1 MLTLLRFL
9 QVLALSLWLG
19 GTVFLSFFVA
29 PAAFAVLPTRQL
41 AGDLVGQLLPRLYLL
56 SYACAA
62 LYLLSLLVEQRLV
75 GGSLRG
81 LALPVA
87 LVVAMLLLL
96 LFNHLYLGERMAGL
110 RVEMTATFGSID
122 QTPREHALRLR
133 FNRYHGVSSLLLTA
147 DLLLLVGL
155 LALTVRRL
163 R

>member
-1 MLTLLRFL
+1 MLTLMRFL
-9 QVLALSLWLG
+9 QVLALALWLG

-56 SYACAA
+56 SYACAVV
-62 LYLLSLLVEQRLV
+62 YLLALLFEQRLV
-75 GGSLRG
+75 SGSLRG
-81 LALPVA
+81 LVLPVA
-87 LVVAMLLLL
+87 LVVVMLFLL
-96 LFNHLYLGERMAGL
+96 LFNHLYLGERMANL
-110 RVEMTATFGSID
+110 RAEMTAAFGSID
-122 QTPREHALRLR
+122 QTPREYALRLR

-163 R
+163 H